1 MDKMCTVAT
10 LITLFS
16 IQAVKS
22 MSVQKSYLMD
32 KSDPENEITDFI
44 YSKGYLPNQNELPK
58 PTVIK
63 SADDDVT
70 YLLSKLSDG
79 ELVKLLND
87 HPKKKIYG
95 LDDIVKLALGD
106 KSDNDRKISFLGRD
120 IQEEADLQNINSNT
134 AYKRFRI
141 NSGIENDQR
150 AHFKLNHKPI
160 DAKKQKNELNFLA
173 LMKLHDFL
181 NYRPEHVEEDL
192 SEEKR
197 ELLFDILVSQL
208 KSLCCKSNK
217 RVRNLQVSSKS
228 LSNIPKEK
236 LYSEFNTSNVQ
247 KSNEFMFLIVNDEIK
262 SKSNDDLILVDP
274 ETLEKNSSILLLGP
288 ITAPL
293 TDGQLKVIMDRISNE
308 LSKPEYT
315 SLLQQLSDGSLSAS
329 NTSLMKNFIF
339 GHETRR
345 YIKPHRCNYQS
356 KLAKI
361 YGGPRWLIC
370 TGYLNLNTPSLYD

>member
-1 MDKMCTVAT
+1 MCTIAT
-10 LITLFS
+10 VITLFS

-22 MSVQKSYLMD
+22 MSMQKPYLIN
-32 KSDPENEITDFI
+32 KSGPENDLTDFI
-44 YSKGYLPNQNELPK
+44 YSKGYLPNENELPK
-58 PTVIK
+58 PTVMK
-63 SADDDVT
+63 SVDDDVI
-70 YLLSKLSDG
+70 YLLSKLSDS

-87 HPKKKIYG
+87 QPKKISYD
-95 LDDIVKLALGD
+95 LDDIVKISLGD
-106 KSDNDRKISFLGRD
+106 KPGKDRKISFLERD
-120 IQEEADLQNINSNT
+120 IQEQVDLQNINSN
-134 AYKRFRI
+134 AANKRFRI
-141 NSGIENDQR
+141 TSGVENDQR
-150 AHFKLNHKPI
+150 AYYKLNHKPI
-160 DAKKQKNELNFLA
+160 HAKEQTNEINFLA
-173 LMKLHDFL
+173 LKKLHDLL
-181 NYRPEHVEEDL
+181 NYRPEYVEEDL
-192 SEEKR
+192 TEEKR

-217 RVRNLQVSSKS
+217 QSRVHNLQVSSQI
-228 LSNIPKEK
+228 LSNMPKENSY
-236 LYSEFNTSNVQ
+236 LTEFKTSNTQ

-293 TDGQLKVIMDRISNE
+293 TDGQLKVVMDRISNE
-308 LSKPEYT
+308 LSKPEYA
-315 SLLQQLSDGSLSAS
+315 SLLQHLSDGSLSDS
-329 NTSLMKNFIF
+329 NTSLMKKFIF

-345 YIKPHRCNYQS
+345 YTKPHRCNYQS